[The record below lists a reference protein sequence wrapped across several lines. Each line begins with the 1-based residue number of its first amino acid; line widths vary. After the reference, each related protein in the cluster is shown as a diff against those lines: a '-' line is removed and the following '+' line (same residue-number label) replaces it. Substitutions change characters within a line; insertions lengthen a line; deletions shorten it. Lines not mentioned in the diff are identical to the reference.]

1 MTPHYIIAAAGN
13 KILQLLNNG
22 YGQSQAISMTSQW
35 AKAQGHD
42 ISDEDLTNIAQA
54 KVEESVLHRV
64 STVSNQP
71 VSSAPSA
78 PSAASAPVSGVSALR
93 QQIVSTSSADI
104 SVIVDEF
111 IEQSSG
117 MFTASELCQWCGL
130 TTREQRN
137 AVSSSLRRRKEKN
150 KIERVGTRSGQ
161 WRRIERE
168 CAPIDFLSVDENPVD
183 IRLPFGLHT
192 LVQMMP
198 GNIAIVAGEPDAG
211 KTAFNLNVVKQ
222 NMDRMEVHYFNSEM
236 GPQELRKRLG
246 KFSLPLE
253 AWKFNAWERT
263 TDFHDVIFSGAG
275 KLNVIDFLEVS
286 EDFYKVGGMIK
297 AIHDKLDG
305 ALAIIAL
312 QKNRGTDLGLGGGRS
327 LEKPRLYLS
336 MEPGKVKIVKGKN
349 WATDRNPNGLEMCFK
364 TVNGCELIPQGQW
377 GRSVEGERKSK
388 KI

>member
-1 MTPHYIIAAAGN
+1 MNLHNIIQSAGD
-13 KILQLLNNG
+13 KLLQLLIDG
-22 YGQSQAISMTSQW
+22 YSQSKAIEMTSQW
-35 AKAQGHD
+35 AKAQGHE
-42 ISDEDLTNIAQA
+42 ISREDLTNIAQA
-54 KVEESVLHRV
+54 KVEESAIQRV
-64 STVSNQP
+64 SSVSNQP
-71 VSSAPSA
+71 VSSASSA
-78 PSAASAPVSGVSALR
+78 PSAASASISIR

-104 SVIVDEF
+104 SAMVDEF

-150 KIERVGTRSGQ
+150 KIERVGSRSGQ
-161 WRRIERE
+161 WRRIESE
-168 CAPIDFLSVDENPVD
+168 CAPIDFLSASENPID
-183 IRLPFGLHT
+183 IRFPFGLHT

-211 KTAFNLNVVKQ
+211 KTAFMLNVVKQ
-222 NMDRMEVHYFNSEM
+222 NMDHMDVHYFNSEM

-246 KFSLPLE
+246 KFSFPLE

-263 TDFHDVIFSGAG
+263 TDFHDAILSGEG

-297 AIHDKLDG
+297 AIHDNLDG
-305 ALAIIAL
+305 GIAVIAL

-336 MEPGKVKIVKGKN
+336 MEPGKVRIVKGKN
-349 WATDRNPNGLEMCFK
+349 WATDRNPNGLEMRFK
-364 TVNGCELIPQGQW
+364 IVNGCELLPQGQW
-377 GRSVEGERKSK
+377 QYASQQG
-388 KI
+388 